1 MVSSQ
6 EAIPGK
12 QLEMPPIPAKH
23 LDTLCARLH
32 HSMGNHFLLA
42 YVALKKQDLWL
53 APLGAVSVLA
63 EISQEGLELA
73 VAAY

>member
-1 MVSSQ
+1 
-6 EAIPGK
+6 
-12 QLEMPPIPAKH
+12 
-23 LDTLCARLH
+23 
-32 HSMGNHFLLA
+32 MGNHFLLA